1 MNFDSLESLSA
12 TLLDLNTVMTSAVE
26 SLTAIPQLPYQF
38 TKELLFGKDYKF
50 PTINEVEVPEGVTL
64 EGMTAK
70 ISEVETN
77 YQKTLID
84 TITNPHE
91 YNVVAPDN
99 HLSILAE
106 LSGDNTYVVTE
117 EKLKG
122 YVEYLEVVQSI
133 DINSITK
140 DNAVDMINKLGYFYL
155 NTINK
160 KTVK

>member
-12 TLLDLNTVMTSAVE
+12 TLLDHNTVMTSAVE

-50 PTINEVEVPEGVTL
+50 PTINDIEVPEGVTS
-64 EGMTAK
+64 EGMVAK
-70 ISEVETN
+70 ISEIETN

-84 TITNPHE
+84 TITNPQD

-106 LSGDNTYVVTE
+106 LSGDNTYVVTQD
-117 EKLKG
+117 KFKS
-122 YVEYLEVVQSI
+122 YIEYLEVVQSI
-133 DINSITK
+133 DLDSVTQE
-140 DNAVDMINKLGYFYL
+140 NAVEMINKLGYCYL
-155 NTINK
+155 NCINK
-160 KTVK
+160 KTV

>member
-1 MNFDSLESLSA
+1 MDFSSLDSLSA
-12 TLLDLNTVMTSAVE
+12 TLLDLITVMTSAVE

-50 PTINEVEVPEGVTL
+50 PTIQEVEVPEGITP
-64 EGMTAK
+64 EGMAEK
-70 ISEVETN
+70 ISQIEMN

-84 TITNPHE
+84 TITNPE
-91 YNVVAPDN
+91 DFNVVAPDN

-106 LSGDNTYVVTE
+106 LSGNNTYVVTE

-122 YVEYLEVVQSI
+122 YIEYLELVQSI
-133 DINSITK
+133 DISSITK

-155 NTINK
+155 NTINT

>member
-1 MNFDSLESLSA
+1 MDFSSLDSLSA

-50 PTINEVEVPEGVTL
+50 PTIQEVEVPEGITP
-64 EGMTAK
+64 EGMAEK
-70 ISEVETN
+70 ISQIEMN

-84 TITNPHE
+84 TITNPE
-91 YNVVAPDN
+91 DYNVVAPDN

-106 LSGDNTYVVTE
+106 LSGNNTYVVTE

-122 YVEYLEVVQSI
+122 YIEYLELVQSI
-133 DINSITK
+133 DISSITK

-155 NTINK
+155 NTINT

>member
-50 PTINEVEVPEGVTL
+50 PTIDDIKVPEGITP
-64 EGMTAK
+64 EGMAAK
-70 ISEVETN
+70 IAEIETN

-84 TITNPHE
+84 TITNSQD

-117 EKLKG
+117 EKFKG
-122 YVEYLEVVQSI
+122 YIEYLEMVQSI
-133 DINSITK
+133 DMDSITQE
-140 DNAVDMINKLGYFYL
+140 NAVDMINKLGYFYL
-155 NTINK
+155 STINK
-160 KTVK
+160 KTIK

>member
-12 TLLDLNTVMTSAVE
+12 TLLDLNSVMTSAVD
-26 SLTAIPQLPYQF
+26 SLSSIPQLPYQF

-50 PTINEVEVPEGVTL
+50 PTINDIEVPKGITP
-64 EGMTAK
+64 EGMAAK
-70 ISEVETN
+70 IAEIETN

-84 TITNPHE
+84 TITNPQD
-91 YNVVAPDN
+91 YNVVAPDK

-117 EKLKG
+117 EKFKG
-122 YVEYLEVVQSI
+122 YIEYLEMVQAI
-133 DINSITK
+133 DIDSITQ

-155 NTINK
+155 NIINK

>member
-50 PTINEVEVPEGVTL
+50 PTIDDIEVPEGITP
-64 EGMTAK
+64 EGMAAK
-70 ISEVETN
+70 IAEIETN

-84 TITNPHE
+84 TITNPLD
-91 YNVVAPDN
+91 YNVQAPDN

-106 LSGDNTYVVTE
+106 LSGDNTYVVTQD
-117 EKLKG
+117 KFKS
-122 YVEYLEVVQSI
+122 YIEYLEVVQSI
-133 DINSITK
+133 NLDSITQE
-140 DNAVDMINKLGYFYL
+140 NAVDMINKLGYCYL
-155 NTINK
+155 NCINK
-160 KTVK
+160 KTV

>member
-1 MNFDSLESLSA
+1 MNFDSLGSLSA

-38 TKELLFGKDYKF
+38 TKEMLFGKDYKF
-50 PTINEVEVPEGVTL
+50 PTIDDVKVPEGITP
-64 EGMTAK
+64 EGMAAK
-70 ISEVETN
+70 ITEIETN

-84 TITNPHE
+84 TITNPQD
-91 YNVVAPDN
+91 YNIVAPDN

-117 EKLKG
+117 EKFKG
-122 YVEYLEVVQSI
+122 YIEYLEMVQSI
-133 DINSITK
+133 NIDSITQ
-140 DNAVDMINKLGYFYL
+140 DNAVDMINRLGYFYL

-160 KTVK
+160 KTIK